1 MRGGFIAAAAA
12 WAICASAV
20 LAPNA
25 GAQQNGG
32 GQQAA
37 PQGDSKAGQQTF
49 LADGCWECHGSVA
62 QGGAIT
68 GPRLA
73 ATALP
78 FAAVLQQL
86 RTPQNAMPPYEPA
99 ILSDADAANI
109 YAWLKSLPAAPAAS
123 SIPLLSN

>member
-1 MRGGFIAAAAA
+1 MRVGFVAAAAA
-12 WAICASAV
+12 LVICASAF
-20 LAPNA
+20 LAPSA
-25 GAQQNGG
+25 GAQQSS

-37 PQGDSKAGQQTF
+37 PQGDAKAGQTVY

-73 ATALP
+73 STALP
-78 FAAVLQQL
+78 FDAVLQQL
-86 RTPQNAMPPYEPA
+86 RTPQNAMPPYEA
-99 ILSDADAANI
+99 SILSDAEAANI

>member
-1 MRGGFIAAAAA
+1 MRVGFVAAAAA
-12 WAICASAV
+12 LVICAFAV
-20 LAPNA
+20 LVSNA

-32 GQQAA
+32 GQEAA
-37 PQGDSKAGQQTF
+37 PQGDAKAGQQTF
-49 LADGCWECHGSVA
+49 LADGCWECHGTVA

-99 ILSDADAANI
+99 SLSDTDAANI
-109 YAWLKSLPAAPAAS
+109 YAWLKTLPAAPAAS

>member
-1 MRGGFIAAAAA
+1 MRVGFVAAAAA
-12 WAICASAV
+12 VVICASAV
-20 LAPNA
+20 LAPHA
-25 GAQQNGG
+25 GAQQST

-37 PQGDSKAGQQTF
+37 PQGDAKAGQQVF
-49 LADGCWECHGSVA
+49 QADGCWECHGTVA

-78 FAAVLQQL
+78 FDAVLQQL
-86 RTPQNAMPPYEPA
+86 RTPQNAMPPYEAA
-99 ILSDADAANI
+99 ILSDGDAANI
-109 YAWLKSLPAAPAAS
+109 YAWLKTLPAAPAAS